1 MSTTL
6 TCIFSLSPPCSLCSS
21 HSVYHLFT
29 QLLMLHASNSTA
41 LFVLIFNSPVWE
53 MHSLLHCMTC
63 QVLLVTSVSWLL
75 MLKKKK
81 LGSCQIS
88 TATRQI
94 FSLLQIANKTF
105 QMTSFMLHFKSRYY
119 TSSPV
124 LEYYTKHY
132 LVALPTGI
140 LTLVNFPL

>member
-1 MSTTL
+1 MRDAQSAAL
-6 TCIFSLSPPCSLCSS
+6 HDLSGPPGHKC
-21 HSVYHLFT
+21 
-29 QLLMLHASNSTA
+29 
-41 LFVLIFNSPVWE
+41 VLI
-53 MHSLLHCMTC
+53 TDA
-63 QVLLVTSVSWLL
+63 
-75 MLKKKK
+75 KKKK

-105 QMTSFMLHFKSRYY
+105 QMTSFMLYFKSRYY